1 MTGSAKQSIAPQGK
15 YGLLRRVAPHK
26 RLAFVAGNDGG
37 GGPAELFE
45 KDTAVP
51 GEIDLAKLLRN
62 MKPEMHDGVFV
73 FCSIPADKEIP
84 AELRPVHLFR
94 EREGTTL
101 VLRREE
107 ADSAGLSHQF
117 ASRLIT
123 LTVHSSLEAVG
134 FLAEITGRLAQ
145 AGISVNAVSAY
156 YHDHLFVP
164 DHRADEALDILQAMS
179 RPDSAG

>member
-1 MTGSAKQSIAPQGK
+1 M
-15 YGLLRRVAPHK
+15 
-26 RLAFVAGNDGG
+26 
-37 GGPAELFE
+37 
-45 KDTAVP
+45 P
-51 GEIDLAKLLRN
+51 GEQNLTTLLQN
-62 MKPEMHDGVFV
+62 MKPEMLDGVFV

-84 AELRPVHLFR
+84 AALRPVLTFR

-101 VLRREE
+101 VVRREE
-107 ADSAGLSHQF
+107 AESAGLSHQF

-134 FLAEITGRLAQ
+134 FLAAIAGRLAE

-164 DHRADEALDILQAMS
+164 DHRADEALHLLQDMFGWGS
-179 RPDSAG
+179 K

>member
-1 MTGSAKQSIAPQGK
+1 
-15 YGLLRRVAPHK
+15 LLRRVTPLHK

-37 GGPAELFE
+37 GGPAEFFE

-51 GEIDLAKLLRN
+51 GETDLAKLLRN
-62 MKPEMHDGVFV
+62 MKPELHAGVFV
-73 FCSIPADKEIP
+73 FCSIPADGAIP
-84 AELRPVHLFR
+84 GELKPIHLFR
-94 EREGTTL
+94 EREATTL

-107 ADSAGLSHQF
+107 ADSVGLSHQF

-134 FLAEITGRLAQ
+134 FLAEITRRLAQ
-145 AGISVNAVSAY
+145 AGIGVNAVSAY

-164 DHRADEALDILQAMS
+164 DHRADEALDILRGMS
-179 RPDSAG
+179 GSASK